1 MFVAIFSGA
10 LLWIGFWD
18 VIDSYLVPKQW
29 WAKLCMTLVGALGAL
44 ATRSLYD
51 QQLIHPH
58 DSEMGTSVVDTGDEV
73 PGSLAGELTPRRSSL
88 VGGMPGGGNGAL
100 SGNSWSDGR
109 RRCCLCL
116 HPPPFSAS
124 KCARALLATFSGLT
138 MWVGLWDLIEEHALP
153 NMFTTCSHEPSF
165 GCACVKLGLVAIGA
179 FGLYMTR
186 SLYGDHSSGPVHFQ
200 RL

>member
-1 MFVAIFSGA
+1 
-10 LLWIGFWD
+10 
-18 VIDSYLVPKQW
+18 
-29 WAKLCMTLVGALGAL
+29 
-44 ATRSLYD
+44 
-51 QQLIHPH
+51 
-58 DSEMGTSVVDTGDEV
+58 
-73 PGSLAGELTPRRSSL
+73 
-88 VGGMPGGGNGAL
+88 
-100 SGNSWSDGR
+100 
-109 RRCCLCL
+109 
-116 HPPPFSAS
+116 
-124 KCARALLATFSGLT
+124 